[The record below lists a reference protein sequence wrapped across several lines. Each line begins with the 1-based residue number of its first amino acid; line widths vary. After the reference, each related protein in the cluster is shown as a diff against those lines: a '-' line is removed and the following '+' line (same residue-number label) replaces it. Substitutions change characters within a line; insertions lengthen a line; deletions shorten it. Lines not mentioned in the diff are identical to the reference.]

1 MFKWEEAKGFTKKG
15 LMEIQ
20 GKKILITG
28 STDGLGKLV
37 ADHLAGRGAEIIL
50 HGRNEQKGKI
60 VLNEILSHH
69 PSASLKYYNGDFS
82 SLKEV
87 TRLAD
92 DIISNTDVPDIL
104 INNAAIGSGKAN
116 NNQREI
122 SNEGHELR
130 LAVNYLAQVLLTEE
144 LLPHLKNGSN
154 IINVASVGQD
164 KIDFSDTML
173 ENRYDGYL
181 AYARSKTALI
191 MYTFDLAERL
201 RDRNIKVNAVHP
213 ASLMNTNM
221 VIKDWGYTLSKVE
234 DGAESVE
241 NLLNTTATGLYYD
254 RKKPARAIQQAYD
267 ETSRENLRKL
277 TSDLLKDYL

>member
-1 MFKWEEAKGFTKKG
+1 MN
-15 LMEIQ
+15 IQ

-37 ADHLAGRGAEIIL
+37 ADHSAGAGAVVIL
-50 HGRNEQKGKI
+50 HGRNEEKGRA
-60 VLNEILSHH
+60 VLNEIQKHH
-69 PSASLKYYNGDFS
+69 PAASLKYYNADFS

-87 TRLAD
+87 ALLAD
-92 DIISNTDVPDIL
+92 SVIHNGDVPDIL

-116 NNQREI
+116 NNQRET

-144 LLPHLKNGSN
+144 FIPHLENGSN
-154 IINVASVGQD
+154 IINVASVGQER
-164 KIDFSDTML
+164 IDFSDIML
-173 ENRYDGYL
+173 ESKYDGYL
-181 AYARSKTALI
+181 AYARSKTELI
-191 MYTFDLAERL
+191 MYTFDLAGRL
-201 RDRNIKVNAVHP
+201 QNRNIKVNAVHP

-241 NLLNTTATGLYYD
+241 NLLDTTTTGLYYD
-254 RKKPARAIQQAYD
+254 RKKPSRAISQAYD
-267 ETSRENLRKL
+267 EASREKLRSI
-277 TSDLLKDYL
+277 TSVLLKDYL